1 MKPAAYGPYPYIPI
15 NSPKRPKIRWPNNKA
30 IAFWCVLNIE
40 FFPLNEP
47 VPGILNERIPRKE
60 AKIPSIAH
68 WVYRDY
74 GNRVGVWRA
83 MEVFKRN
90 NMRSTVMLNA
100 SICDHHPEIVHAG
113 KELGWEFMAHGWTN
127 SVRLNE
133 MAPEEERETIARIF
147 KRIEKEIGTRP
158 RGWLSSGMEETW
170 NTLDY
175 LVEQECVYIA
185 DWNTDDQPYLMNVNG
200 KRLVSLPYSWELNDN
215 PQLLSSGRSLEEFEG
230 MIMRTFEVLL
240 REAKEND
247 SGRVMCIALHP
258 YLIGQPHRIDTL
270 NRVLSHICS
279 HPDVWS
285 ATGGEIV
292 DHYLKSGATF

>member
-1 MKPAAYGPYPYIPI
+1 MP
-15 NSPKRPKIRWPNNKA
+15 
-30 IAFWCVLNIE
+30 
-40 FFPLNEP
+40 
-47 VPGILNERIPRKE
+47 
-60 AKIPSIAH
+60 
-68 WVYRDY
+68 
-74 GNRVGVWRA
+74 
-83 MEVFKRN
+83 
-90 NMRSTVMLNA
+90 
-100 SICDHHPEIVHAG
+100 
-113 KELGWEFMAHGWTN
+113 
-127 SVRLNE
+127 
-133 MAPEEERETIARIF
+133 PEEEQATIAKVF
-147 KRIEKEIGTRP
+147 ARIEREIGTRP

-175 LVEQECVYIA
+175 LVDNGCAYIA
-185 DWNTDDQPYLMNVNG
+185 DWNSDDQPHMMNING
-200 KRLVSLPYSWELNDN
+200 KQLVSLPYSWELNDN

-230 MIMRTFEVLL
+230 MINRTFDVLL

-270 NRVLSHICS
+270 DRVLNRICS